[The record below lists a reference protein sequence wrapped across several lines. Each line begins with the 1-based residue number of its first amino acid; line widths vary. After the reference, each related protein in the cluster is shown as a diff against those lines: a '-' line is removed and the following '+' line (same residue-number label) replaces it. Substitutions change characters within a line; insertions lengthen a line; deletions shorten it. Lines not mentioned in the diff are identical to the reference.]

1 MIDKN
6 EQIVLVINEH
16 GGMEGIVTLE
26 DVLETLIGLEIVD
39 ETDRYKDMQ
48 ILARKVWKEKTKE
61 NK

>member
-1 MIDKN
+1 
-6 EQIVLVINEH
+6 
-16 GGMEGIVTLE
+16 MEGIVTLE

>member
-48 ILARKVWKEKTKE
+48 ILARKVWQEKTKE

>member
-48 ILARKVWKEKTKE
+48 ILARKVSKEKTKE

>member
-1 MIDKN
+1 MIVKN